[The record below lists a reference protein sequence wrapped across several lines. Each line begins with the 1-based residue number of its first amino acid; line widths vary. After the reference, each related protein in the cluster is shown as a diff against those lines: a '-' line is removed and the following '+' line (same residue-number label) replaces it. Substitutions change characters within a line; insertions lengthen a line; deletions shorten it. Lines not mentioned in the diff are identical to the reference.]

1 MKLLEKYWLKR
12 IMKSNLIN
20 HKILTLLKVQYSNMM
35 EYRVEIALWA
45 ISGIIPFF
53 MLNIWTNN
61 NLSESIN
68 IRDNMLSRYFLCAF
82 FVRQFSVVWVVFSFE
97 EDSLMGKVSPYL
109 IQPLNPFFR
118 YFAQHLAEQITR
130 FPFAMIITFF
140 FFIFNPESI
149 WVPNLVTLLLSI
161 ISTFLSFLIQFLIQ
175 SIIACLCFWT
185 EKASSIERL
194 FFIPTLFLSGLL
206 APVASFPEQVKSWI
220 YLTPFPYLIDFPAN
234 LLSGNKT
241 SLSLGFSMQILWIL
255 LLFPVFRKI
264 WSEGTKKYTAMGS

>member
-1 MKLLEKYWLKR
+1 MSYLNR
-12 IMKSNLIN
+12 N
-20 HKILTLLKVQYSNMM
+20 KIITLLKVQYSNML

-61 NLSESIN
+61 NLNESIN
-68 IRDNMLSRYFLCAF
+68 LSNVMLSRYFLSAF
-82 FVRQFSVVWVVFSFE
+82 FVRQFSVVWVVFTFE
-97 EDSLMGKVSPYL
+97 EDALLGKISPYL

-118 YFAQHLAEQITR
+118 YIFQHLAEQITR
-130 FPFAMIITFF
+130 LPFAIIIALI
-140 FFIFNPESI
+140 FFIFNRESF
-149 WVPNLVTLLLSI
+149 WVPNLGIFLLSC

-185 EKASSIERL
+185 EKASSVERL

-206 APVASFPEQVKSWI
+206 APVISFPEYVKSWI
-220 YLTPFPYLIDFPAN
+220 YITPFPYLIDFPAN

-241 SLSLGFSMQILWIL
+241 NIIEGFIMQLFWISI
-255 LLFPVFRKI
+255 LFPTFRKI
-264 WSEGTKKYTAMGS
+264 WSMGTKKYTAMGS

>member
-1 MKLLEKYWLKR
+1 M
-12 IMKSNLIN
+12 ISNLSLR
-20 HKILTLLKVQYSNMM
+20 KISTLLKVQYSNML

-61 NLSESIN
+61 NLNESIN
-68 IRDNMLSRYFLCAF
+68 ISNVMLARYFLSAF
-82 FVRQFSVVWVVFSFE
+82 FVRQFSVVWVVFAFE
-97 EDSLMGKVSPYL
+97 EDALLGKISPYL

-118 YFAQHLAEQITR
+118 YLAQHIAEQITR
-130 FPFAMIITFF
+130 LPFALIISSIFF
-140 FFIFNPESI
+140 LANPESFWI
-149 WVPNLVTLLLSI
+149 PNIGIFLLSI
-161 ISTFLSFLIQFLIQ
+161 IATFLSFLIQFLIQ

-194 FFIPTLFLSGLL
+194 LFIPTLFLSGLL
-206 APVASFPEQVKSWI
+206 APVVSFPEYVKSWI

-241 SLSLGFSMQILWIL
+241 NITTGLGIQILWIV
-255 LLFPVFRKI
+255 LLFPIFKKI

>member
-1 MKLLEKYWLKR
+1 M
-12 IMKSNLIN
+12 S
-20 HKILTLLKVQYSNMM
+20 KIFTLLKIQYSNML

-45 ISGIIPFF
+45 VSGIIPFF

-61 NLSESIN
+61 NLNEAIN
-68 IRDNMLSRYFLCAF
+68 INNTMLSRYFLSAF

-97 EDSLMGKVSPYL
+97 EDALLGKLSPYI

-118 YFAQHLAEQITR
+118 YFTQHIAEQITR
-130 FPFAMIITFF
+130 FPFALIIAIFF
-140 FFIFNPESI
+140 FLFNPESI
-149 WVPNLVTLLLSI
+149 WFPNLIFLFLSF

-206 APVASFPEQVKSWI
+206 APVASFPNYVKSWI
-220 YLTPFPYLIDFPAN
+220 YFTPFPYLIDFPAN

-241 SLSLGFSMQILWIL
+241 NISGGFIMQILWIL
-255 LLFPVFRKI
+255 LLFPLFTKI
-264 WSEGTKKYTAMGS
+264 WNEGTKKYTAMGS

>member
-1 MKLLEKYWLKR
+1 M
-12 IMKSNLIN
+12 S
-20 HKILTLLKVQYSNMM
+20 KIFTLLKVQYSNML

-45 ISGIIPFF
+45 VSGIIPFF

-61 NLSESIN
+61 NLNEAIN
-68 IRDNMLSRYFLCAF
+68 INNTMLSRYFLSAF

-97 EDSLMGKVSPYL
+97 EDALLGKLSPYI

-118 YFAQHLAEQITR
+118 YFTQHIAEQITR
-130 FPFAMIITFF
+130 FPFALIIAIFF
-140 FFIFNPESI
+140 FLFNPESI
-149 WVPNLVTLLLSI
+149 WFPNLIFLFLSF

-206 APVASFPEQVKSWI
+206 APVASFPKYVKSWI
-220 YLTPFPYLIDFPAN
+220 YFTPFPYLIDFPAN

-241 SLSLGFSMQILWIL
+241 NISGGFIMQILWIL
-255 LLFPVFRKI
+255 LLFPLFTKI
-264 WSEGTKKYTAMGS
+264 WYEGTKKYTAMGS